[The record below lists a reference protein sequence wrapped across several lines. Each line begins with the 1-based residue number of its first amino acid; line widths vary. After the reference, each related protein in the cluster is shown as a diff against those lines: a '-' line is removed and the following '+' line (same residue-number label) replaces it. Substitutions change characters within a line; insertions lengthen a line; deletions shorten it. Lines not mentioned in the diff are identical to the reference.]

1 MTKSF
6 VKKGGVILESL
17 GKTYEGR
24 DIPVLT
30 IGNPNAQKS
39 IVLSARVHPGETV
52 GSFIMEGL
60 LK

>member
-24 DIPVLT
+24 DIPMLT

>member
-1 MTKSF
+1 MNLLSRNL
-6 VKKGGVILESL
+6 VKKGGVIFESL

-30 IGNPNAQKS
+30 IGNLNANKS

-52 GSFIMEGL
+52 SSFVM
-60 LK
+60 